1 MLAEKEKWNEIS
13 AEGAAVAAPLDNAA
27 WEKEKTEIIRARD
40 EATEKLNV
48 SVDLQDVSCVSDN

>member
-1 MLAEKEKWNEIS
+1 MLAEKEKWNETS